1 MLEPRYEAQVR
12 LLLRCLPVLRGHPEF
27 ALKGGTAINLF
38 LQPLPRISVDI
49 DLAYLPIGPRDETL
63 AEIGGKLAALGRE
76 LVERLPQ
83 VVVQPQLTDGRL
95 VRLVVSSPEA
105 RVKIEPNTIFRGSVF
120 PAEEAELCV
129 EAQRL
134 FQAYVRAQ
142 ILHVADLYGG
152 KLCAALDRQHPR
164 DLFDVKLLL
173 DRAGVTP
180 EIRRAFVVYLAGHNR
195 PMHELLQPRVK
206 DISSLYRTQFV
217 GMTRREVPLDE
228 LVAVQTELPRV
239 LREALDGDE
248 RAFLLSLKTGNPEW
262 ERLGIEH
269 LAQLPALQ
277 WKLVNIRRME
287 RVKHLDALRRLEKLL
302 AH

>member
-12 LLLRCLPVLRGHPEF
+12 LLLRCLPVMRDYREF

-38 LQPLPRISVDI
+38 LQSLPRVSVDI

-63 AEIGGKLAALGRE
+63 AEIGAKLAALGKE

-83 VVVQPQLTDGRL
+83 VVVQPQLTEGQL

-142 ILHVADLYGG
+142 ILHAADLYGG

-164 DLFDVKLLL
+164 DLFDVRLLL
-173 DRAGVTP
+173 EGVGITP

-195 PMHELLQPRVK
+195 PMHELLQPRLK
-206 DISSLYRTQFV
+206 DISPLYRTQFV
-217 GMTRREVPLDE
+217 GMARREVPLDE
-228 LVAVQTELPRV
+228 LVALQSELPRM

-248 RAFLLSLKTGNPEW
+248 RAFLLSLKRGNPEW
-262 ERLGIEH
+262 ERLGIER
-269 LAQLPALQ
+269 LAQFPALQ
-277 WKLVNIRRME
+277 WKLVNIRRMD